1 MPEMGGIEAT
11 QKIRN
16 ELPSN
21 KHPIIIALTA
31 DAFMETKEKCLS
43 SGMESVIT
51 KPIQEQ
57 ELIKTLSRY
66 CSLTSSQRMSEG

>member
-21 KHPIIIALTA
+21 KHPIVIALTA
-31 DAFMETKEKCLS
+31 DAFLETKEKCLS
-43 SGMESVIT
+43 CGMAAVLT
-51 KPIQEQ
+51 KPIQEK

-66 CSLTSSQRMSEG
+66 CSLTSSQRIPG